1 MNRQHTDGES
11 DKLPAM
17 RASEAKMVSAAAQDG
32 AIEYESIRYEACK
45 LIADA
50 AASGRLEVEIE
61 VAPGM
66 DWRLMDDLSRFDY
79 DVRRV
84 SRGLL
89 SVSWA

>member
-1 MNRQHTDGES
+1 MNRQNISREADGE
-11 DKLPAM
+11 PTM
-17 RASEAKMVSAAAQDG
+17 RAGEARMVSAAAQDG
-32 AIEYESIRYEACK
+32 AIEYESIRHEACK

-66 DWRLMDDLSRFDY
+66 DWMLMDDLSRFDY